1 MASRRCGGSR
11 GSSSG
16 LRHELLDLSH
26 HLRQE
31 RLYVQSEKVQLQ
43 ELNEKVKSTAENL
56 SHTAW
61 LAHRQRENL
70 EHLIF
75 APRGS
80 SSSSACLPAI
90 PCLRATLL
98 DQTSF
103 QDAYKHL
110 SHQEMIYSDFLL
122 ALRNKPKIL
131 ATFLTLADRSGY
143 EKMNSIVSTL
153 FSGLYGSCLL
163 IEDEKLFLGDLN
175 ACRHLGMMFDLIR
188 WLSNMESQEGKLN
201 WN

>member
-1 MASRRCGGSR
+1 MLCF
-11 GSSSG
+11 
-16 LRHELLDLSH
+16 
-26 HLRQE
+26 
-31 RLYVQSEKVQLQ
+31 QLQ
-43 ELNEKVKSTAENL
+43 ELNEKVKTTAENL

-80 SSSSACLPAI
+80 SSSSDCLPAI
-90 PCLRATLL
+90 PCLRANLL

-163 IEDEKLFLGDLN
+163 IEDEKLLL
-175 ACRHLGMMFDLIR
+175 RLLYHLMKSQ
-188 WLSNMESQEGKLN
+188 LSTSTNPRKLLRQGN
-201 WN
+201 CAFSRLYKAFR